1 MAVSEQ
7 AEAMARGQ
15 TYIGK
20 EKNYIESHIIWID
33 EQYKKFYKENILNE
47 SNFQVARRKTNLSNL
62 IFKLYFERF

>member
-33 EQYKKFYKENILNE
+33 EQYKKVYKENILNE